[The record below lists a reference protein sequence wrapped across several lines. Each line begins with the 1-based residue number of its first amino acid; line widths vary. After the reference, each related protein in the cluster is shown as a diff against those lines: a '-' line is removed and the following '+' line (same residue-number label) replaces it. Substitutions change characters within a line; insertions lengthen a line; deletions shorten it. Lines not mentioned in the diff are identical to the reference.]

1 MIQRRK
7 DLKPYEVL
15 GCMVRINHDSNYMRE
30 MIVEHLIQHHLTAIV
45 KDNYMLWT
53 KDNKPHAY
61 ATWIEDHGT
70 EVYHMAA
77 PYGDVLKLCRDL
89 KDYLNREK
97 NIYNVRFIR
106 RDKNGTVRK
115 KGFINTRKQ

>member
-1 MIQRRK
+1 MIRRRK

-15 GCMVRINHDSNYMRE
+15 GCMVRINHDSDYMRE
-30 MIVEHLIQHHLTAIV
+30 MIVEHLVQHHLSAISM
-45 KDNYMLWT
+45 DNYMLWT
-53 KDNKPHAY
+53 KKNKPHAY
-61 ATWIEDHGT
+61 ATWIEDNGT
-70 EVYHMAA
+70 EVYYMAA

-106 RDKNGTVRK
+106 RDKNGRVRK
-115 KGFINTRKQ
+115 KGYINTRKQ

>member
-1 MIQRRK
+1 MIRRRK

-15 GCMVRINHDSNYMRE
+15 GCMVRINHDSNYMRD
-30 MIVEHLIQHHLTAIV
+30 MIVEHLVQHHLTAISM
-45 KDNYMLWT
+45 DNYMLWT
-53 KDNKPHAY
+53 KKNKPHAY
-61 ATWIEDHGT
+61 ATWIEDNGT

-106 RDKNGTVRK
+106 RDKNGRVRK
-115 KGFINTRKQ
+115 KGYINTRKQ

>member
-1 MIQRRK
+1 MIRRRK

-15 GCMVRINHDSNYMRE
+15 GCMVRINHDSDYMRE
-30 MIVEHLIQHHLTAIV
+30 MIVEHLIQHHLTAIS

-61 ATWIEDHGT
+61 ATWIT
-70 EVYHMAA
+70 EPETRVYHMAA

>member
-1 MIQRRK
+1 MIRRRK

-30 MIVEHLIQHHLTAIV
+30 MIVEHLVQHHLTAIS
-45 KDNYMLWT
+45 KDNYLLWT

-61 ATWIEDHGT
+61 ATWIKDHGT

-77 PYGDVLKLCRDL
+77 PYGDVFKLCRDL

>member
-1 MIQRRK
+1 MIRRRK

-30 MIVEHLIQHHLTAIV
+30 MIVEHLVQHHLTAISM
-45 KDNYMLWT
+45 DNFMLWT
-53 KDNKPHAY
+53 KKNKPHAY
-61 ATWIEDHGT
+61 ATWIEDNGT

-89 KDYLNREK
+89 KDYLNHEK

-106 RDKNGTVRK
+106 RDKNGRVRK
-115 KGFINTRKQ
+115 KGYINTRKQ

>member
-1 MIQRRK
+1 MIRRRK

-30 MIVEHLIQHHLTAIV
+30 MIVEHLVQHHLTAISV
-45 KDNYMLWT
+45 DNFMLWT
-53 KDNKPHAY
+53 KKNKPHAY
-61 ATWIEDHGT
+61 ATWIEDNGT

-89 KDYLNREK
+89 KDYLNHEK

-106 RDKNGTVRK
+106 RDKNGRVRK
-115 KGFINTRKQ
+115 KGYINTRKQ

>member
-1 MIQRRK
+1 MIRRRK

-30 MIVEHLIQHHLTAIV
+30 MIVEHLVQHHLTAIS
-45 KDNYMLWT
+45 KDNYLLWT

-61 ATWIEDHGT
+61 VTWIT
-70 EVYHMAA
+70 EPETRVYHMAA

-115 KGFINTRKQ
+115 NGFINTRKQ

>member
-1 MIQRRK
+1 MIRRRK

-30 MIVEHLIQHHLTAIV
+30 MIVEHLVQHHLTAISM
-45 KDNYMLWT
+45 DNYMLWT
-53 KDNKPHAY
+53 KKNKPHAY
-61 ATWIEDHGT
+61 ATWIMEPET
-70 EVYHMAA
+70 RISHMAA

-89 KDYLNREK
+89 KDYLINEK

-106 RDKNGTVRK
+106 RDKNGKVRRNGSISK
-115 KGFINTRKQ
+115 RKQ